1 MLVVFIITSKSVKIN
16 SCFGIFKLYDLH
28 TIAKVVSNVSVTK
41 GCYSGVISVESV
53 LFCRS

>member
-41 GCYSGVISVESV
+41 GCYSEVISVESV